1 MIIKSYK
8 CNRFAGIKD
17 KSITFEDHLNVILGP
32 NEAGKSTV
40 VEGIYSVLFKSSKL
54 GNQTVQDK
62 EFKSRFM
69 PIQSGDTIDGEVVIS
84 GGSGSDGEAG
94 SDGGSGE
101 YALSREW
108 GENSFSKL
116 ITPGGQILKDEEGI
130 RGALA
135 AVMQFGEATYSSIFF
150 SKQIN
155 IKDAIEKIVKN
166 NLFDG
171 ILDVDLLGEKDTAVS
186 RLTELHYS
194 RKRTTYPLFVL

>member
-17 KSITFEDHLNVILGP
+17 KSITFKDNLNVILGP

-54 GNQTVQDK
+54 GNRSTEDK

-84 GGSGSDGEAG
+84 GGSGD
-94 SDGGSGE
+94 

-108 GENSFSKL
+108 EKTHFRSL
-116 ITPGGQILKDEEGI
+116 LRRGG
-130 RGALA
+130 R
-135 AVMQFGEATYSSIFF
+135 Y
-150 SKQIN
+150 
-155 IKDAIEKIVKN
+155 
-166 NLFDG
+166 
-171 ILDVDLLGEKDTAVS
+171 
-186 RLTELHYS
+186 
-194 RKRTTYPLFVL
+194 

>member
-54 GNQTVQDK
+54 GNRSTEDK

-84 GGSGSDGEAG
+84 GGSGSDG
-94 SDGGSGE
+94 GSGE
-101 YALSREW
+101 YSLSREW

-166 NLFDG
+166 SETTGEVSSILRKAIMELDG
-171 ILDVDLLGEKDTAVS
+171 VS
-186 RLTELHYS
+186 
-194 RKRTTYPLFVL
+194 

>member
-17 KSITFEDHLNVILGP
+17 KSITFEDNLNVILGP

-54 GNQTVQDK
+54 GNKSIEDK

-84 GGSGSDGEAG
+84 
-94 SDGGSGE
+94 GGSGE

>member
-1 MIIKSYK
+1 
-8 CNRFAGIKD
+8 
-17 KSITFEDHLNVILGP
+17 
-32 NEAGKSTV
+32 
-40 VEGIYSVLFKSSKL
+40 
-54 GNQTVQDK
+54 
-62 EFKSRFM
+62 M

-84 GGSGSDGEAG
+84 GGSGSDG
-94 SDGGSGE
+94 GSGE
-101 YALSREW
+101 YSLSREW

-166 NLFDG
+166 SETTGEVSSILRKAIMELDGVSIDRLDQKINEDIDNLLKRWDMDMNYPENNKG
-171 ILDVDLLGEKDTAVS
+171 ISNPYKVGIGEVVESFYSKETTRKAMKEALKAEEDIEKIYKEMTETA
-186 RLTELHYS
+186 
-194 RKRTTYPLFVL
+194 